1 MAAPRLLA
9 VALVALLL
17 VPLAG
22 CFAPV
27 EGVAIEGH
35 QGQVLLEGQTL
46 TMPTTAPGPLAEEV
60 APWWERTT
68 LDLDRNGVHDALDGA
83 LGPVWIGLSYGT
95 SVDEG
100 HVAAVEALDLPVELV
115 VPAVD
120 ALLLGQVDASMI
132 PTLRALDDVVM
143 VEAYGELVFWG
154 DVQTPAVKA
163 SSSSVYQRARGTS
176 VSAAKASSSPWWTPA
191 WTTSTLD

>member
-1 MAAPRLLA
+1 MAAPRLWPW
-9 VALVALLL
+9 
-17 VPLAG
+17 PLSRS
-22 CFAPV
+22 CWFRWPV
-27 EGVAIEGH
+27 VLRPLKAWPSKVTKARCSSKAKPGH
-35 QGQVLLEGQTL
+35 AHDGSWS
-46 TMPTTAPGPLAEEV
+46 LAEEV

-83 LGPVWIGLSYGT
+83 IGPVWIGLSYGT
-95 SVDEG
+95 TVDEG
-100 HVAAVEALDLPVELV
+100 HVAAVEALGLPVELV

-163 SSSSVYQRARGTS
+163 SSSSVYPEGAWDLG
-176 VSAAKASSSPWWTPA
+176 VSGEGIVIAMVDTGVDNEH
-191 WTTSTLD
+191 LD

>member
-1 MAAPRLLA
+1 M
-9 VALVALLL
+9 
-17 VPLAG
+17 
-22 CFAPV
+22 
-27 EGVAIEGH
+27 
-35 QGQVLLEGQTL
+35 
-46 TMPTTAPGPLAEEV
+46 
-60 APWWERTT
+60 
-68 LDLDRNGVHDALDGA
+68 
-83 LGPVWIGLSYGT
+83 WIGLSYGT
-95 SVDEG
+95 TVDEG
-100 HVAAVEALDLPVELV
+100 HVAAVEALGLPVELV

-176 VSAAKASSSPWWTPA
+176 ASAARASSSPWWTPA
-191 WTTSTLD
+191 WTTNTLD